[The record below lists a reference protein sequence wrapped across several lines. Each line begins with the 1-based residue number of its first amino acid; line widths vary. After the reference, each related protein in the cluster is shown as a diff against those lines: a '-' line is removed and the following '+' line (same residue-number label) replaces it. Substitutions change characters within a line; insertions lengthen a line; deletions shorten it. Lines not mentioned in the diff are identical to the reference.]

1 MTIPAT
7 YLRYVV
13 GEAGAGTNDFQAPGL
28 TLSGAP
34 YGGTLSTHRVLV
46 NNAVRTD
53 YTLETG
59 NIVRFPT
66 DLVAGDVVEI
76 FRNTDVASSMVTFPT
91 PTGMNPVYFNKAI
104 TQLLLGI
111 QELHGK
117 MSQVSLSLD
126 AKVAEL
132 EEYIDDAL
140 NDMRTYVNSAIAGV
154 FTISGIAGATVTL
167 SVADGDTYLDT
178 PYVFNHG
185 ILMLGGSMYNLSDPS
200 HATLSVVNGFTRITF
215 TNGAILGDHV
225 AILIVL
231 ATAAGTE
238 YNFAGLRATTYSSSW
253 GAGNTTLL
261 VPFVFD
267 KGLLI
272 LGGLTYDFSE
282 PSHGVTLTDV
292 GGVSTLITLAVAPVA
307 DHEAIVV
314 MFNAPEA

>member
-1 MTIPAT
+1 MTIPVT

-34 YGGTLSTHRVLV
+34 YGGTLSTHKVLV
-46 NNAVRTD
+46 NSVERTD

-59 NIVRFPT
+59 NIIRFP
-66 DLVAGDVVEI
+66 LALANGDVVEI

-126 AKVAEL
+126 AK
-132 EEYIDDAL
+132 L

-215 TNGAILGDHV
+215 TNGAILGDHE

-238 YNFAGLRATTYSSSW
+238 YDFAGLRATTYSSSW
-253 GAGNTTLL
+253 DAGDTTLL

-307 DHEAIVV
+307 NHEAIVV